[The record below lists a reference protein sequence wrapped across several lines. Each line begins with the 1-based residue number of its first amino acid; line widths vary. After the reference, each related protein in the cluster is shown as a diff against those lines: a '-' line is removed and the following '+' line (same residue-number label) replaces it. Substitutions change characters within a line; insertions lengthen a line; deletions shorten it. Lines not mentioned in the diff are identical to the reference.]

1 MDNKIKYLL
10 GLCVMGVLTLGSS
23 AGFAVTACP
32 DPSATGPTNGCSL
45 PGTDVVDGSYPY
57 FMQSAYVTLKNKKNG
72 DFYLNASYGGI
83 ASDVSRFYVDGDTS
97 YDIDN
102 TFFHFKA
109 KSKKGDVTGSVR
121 IMGMLEGMSGQQ
133 TLMTADLTGVWA
145 STGQLI
151 GFNTMNIQCG
161 KVILALVDCTSSE
174 VIYLSQLQ
182 NSLDPGGAKGN
193 YKTMGVAVTSV
204 PVPAAVWLFGSG
216 LIGLAGVARRRNGG

>member
-83 ASDVSRFYVDGDTS
+83 ASDVSRFYVDGDTA

-102 TFFHFKA
+102 TFFRQIVVCR
-109 KSKKGDVTGSVR
+109 SLTKGAPQEQLDFNLAIGDFFDLFGPWFDDGSGDHLHR
-121 IMGMLEGMSGQQ
+121 RKR
-133 TLMTADLTGVWA
+133 
-145 STGQLI
+145 TGQLQ
-151 GFNTMNIQCG
+151 F
-161 KVILALVDCTSSE
+161 
-174 VIYLSQLQ
+174 
-182 NSLDPGGAKGN
+182 
-193 YKTMGVAVTSV
+193 
-204 PVPAAVWLFGSG
+204 
-216 LIGLAGVARRRNGG
+216 IGLCHDTGCNKRT